1 MTISLSFA
9 IHMFLHLAVPLAFAA
24 LFYREQFIRASL
36 IMLAGLAI
44 DADHLLVRP
53 ILDPWR
59 CSVGFHL
66 LHQYWLIPVYVV
78 LALIPKTRLIG
89 LGLVIHIFLDWID
102 CYM

>member
-1 MTISLSFA
+1 
-9 IHMFLHLAVPLAFAA
+9 MFLHITVPLAVAA
-24 LFYREQFIRASL
+24 LFYREQFAKASL

-53 ILDPWR
+53 ILDPER

-66 LHQYWLIPVYVV
+66 LHQYWLIPLYAM

-89 LGLVIHIFLDWID
+89 LGLVIHIVLDWID

>member
-9 IHMFLHLAVPLAFAA
+9 FHMFLHLAVPLAFAA

-53 ILDPWR
+53 ILDP
-59 CSVGFHL
+59 GAA
-66 LHQYWLIPVYVV
+66 V
-78 LALIPKTRLIG
+78 LASIYCINTG
-89 LGLVIHIFLDWID
+89 LYLF
-102 CYM
+102 M